1 MPSLRDTM
9 SERLK
14 SSDFNKLYPGG
25 VPGIGAIQSRIENLS
40 QEELTNRIAASIAQL
55 DREKLLG
62 FGQRIADYGAQHGI
76 DVPQEVRSGDPGAI
90 GQLLARTAKSE
101 KGIEGTLK
109 FLQLALGGGGLTGAA
124 MSMTP
129 FGKLRRM
136 GIAGMLSDP
145 RTRSTIAPIIS
156 GLFKKP

>member
-76 DVPQEVRSGDPGAI
+76 DVPQEVRSGDLAPLGNRWLEPPKRKGYRGNAEVSAVGAR
-90 GQLLARTAKSE
+90 G
-101 KGIEGTLK
+101 
-109 FLQLALGGGGLTGAA
+109 
-124 MSMTP
+124 
-129 FGKLRRM
+129 RR
-136 GIAGMLSDP
+136 S
-145 RTRSTIAPIIS
+145 
-156 GLFKKP
+156 